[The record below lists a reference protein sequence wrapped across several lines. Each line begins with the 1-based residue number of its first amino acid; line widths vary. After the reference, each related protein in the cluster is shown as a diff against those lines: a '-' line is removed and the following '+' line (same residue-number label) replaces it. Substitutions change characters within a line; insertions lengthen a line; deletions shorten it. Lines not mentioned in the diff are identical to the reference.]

1 MSDITSPTGV
11 VGVQWQEEK
20 PASDGEQNK
29 RDVPANKV
37 AETYAETSR
46 GINDSITILGI
57 PVDLMTTQVQAT
69 IGGLVSE
76 VQFLKTKVKRYEA
89 SMAANA
95 AQQGGQ
101 AEGAVPVETLVGERL
116 LQALDKALSI
126 QPQPGFVRE
135 LALIVVN
142 TFEDI
147 RKSSGVLAANSV
159 LADVSA
165 AIQTGPIT
173 AEPVG
178 IVGGPV
184 VAALLTRM
192 EFAELPQEP
201 DEAPLT
207 TADRV
212 RQTVEGQGYAVAGLD
227 MNLSFTVASVRVET
241 GQSALQAIG
250 QADHILRA

>member
-29 RDVPANKV
+29 RDLPANKV
-37 AETYAETSR
+37 AETYEESAR
-46 GINDSITILGI
+46 GVNDSITILGI
-57 PVDLMTTQVQAT
+57 PADLMTTQVQAT

-89 SMAANA
+89 SIK
-95 AQQGGQ
+95 QS
-101 AEGAVPVETLVGERL
+101 EDSLPEETLVGERFL
-116 LQALDKALSI
+116 KTLDKALSTP
-126 QPQPGFVRE
+126 PQTGFVRE
-135 LALIVVN
+135 LALVVVN
-142 TFEDI
+142 TYEDI

-159 LADVSA
+159 LEDVA
-165 AIQTGPIT
+165 AEIKAGPIT
-173 AEPVG
+173 AEPAG

-192 EFAELPQEP
+192 EADQLTAEP
-201 DEAPLT
+201 DAAPLT
-207 TADRV
+207 TADRI
-212 RQTVEGQGYAVAGLD
+212 RQTVEARGYTVAGMD
-227 MNLSFTVASVRVET
+227 MTLSFTVASVRVET

-250 QADHILRA
+250 QADHILKS

>member
-1 MSDITSPTGV
+1 MSDITSPAGV

-37 AETYAETSR
+37 VETYEETAR

-57 PVDLMTTQVQAT
+57 PIDLMTTQAQAA

-76 VQFLKTKVKRYEA
+76 VQFLKSKVRRYEA
-89 SMAANA
+89 LMAKAGADAPSEALAGDRLIYAMDKTLA
-95 AQQGGQ
+95 A
-101 AEGAVPVETLVGERL
+101 P
-116 LQALDKALSI
+116 
-126 QPQPGFVRE
+126 PQPGFDRE
-135 LALIVVN
+135 LALVVVN

-147 RKSSGVLAANSV
+147 RKSSGLLAANAV
-159 LADVSA
+159 LADVVA
-165 AIQTGPIT
+165 EIQGSPLQ
-173 AEPVG
+173 AEHVG
-178 IVGGPV
+178 IIGGPV
-184 VAALLTRM
+184 LGVLLSKSDHADAPQQPGAAP
-192 EFAELPQEP
+192 A
-201 DEAPLT
+201 T

-212 RQTVEGQGYAVAGLD
+212 REAVEARGYTVAGLD

-250 QADHILRA
+250 LADHILKS